1 MAVVG
6 WGRLGSWQRRRRFR
20 GRRGHEAFS
29 DGDNLWVVAGVTVD
43 SSGDDVGYDD
53 TWQSPDGGTWVLY
66 DSGAVFGARLGH
78 QAFWFD
84 GRPWVVG
91 GFDPADGSSGADN
104 GIWHEDDSGSWVA
117 VTPSGE
123 VFSARFRTSGGGG
136 AGGWGRIFVMMRRW
150 SRWRRGC

>member
-1 MAVVG
+1 MWRSSDGAA
-6 WGRLGSWQRRRRFR
+6 WELAATAAFS

-43 SSGDDVGYDD
+43 SSDNDVGYDD
-53 TWQSPDGGTWVLY
+53 VWTSTDGGTWTLS
-66 DSGAVFGARLGH
+66 DSDAAFGARLGH

-117 VTPSGE
+117 VTPQGG
-123 VFSARFRTSGGGG
+123 VFSARSGHRVAVAPAVGPYIRDD
-136 AGGWGRIFVMMRRW
+136 APVEPVA
-150 SRWRRGC
+150 RGC